1 MSERDTNKH
10 SRTDWQK
17 LEAMTDEEIDYSD
30 IPPLDDDFFARAT
43 LRLPDQPK
51 VIVTMQVDPDVFAW
65 FDAQEDGWERR
76 MQAALRIY
84 VEAHKD
90 QQPVHVAKPVL
101 NQ

>member
-1 MSERDTNKH
+1 
-10 SRTDWQK
+10 
-17 LEAMTDEEIDYSD
+17 MTDEEIDYSD

-51 VIVTMQVDPDVFAW
+51 VTVTMQVDPDLFAW
-65 FDAQEDGWERR
+65 FNAQEDGWERR

-90 QQPVHVAKPVL
+90 QQPVHAS
-101 NQ
+101 

>member
-30 IPPLDDDFFARAT
+30 IPPLDDNFFARAT
-43 LRLPDQPK
+43 LRLPHQPQ
-51 VIVTMQVDPDVFAW
+51 VTVTMQVDRDVFAW
-65 FDAQEDGWERR
+65 FNAQGDGWERR
-76 MQAALRIY
+76 VRAALRIY

-90 QQPVHVAKPVL
+90 QQLVHAA
-101 NQ
+101 